1 MVQQRAGAVDKLAI
15 KLADPD
21 LAVLLVGAGF
31 TNPQKI
37 RNATDRAL
45 LAVRGIGQAK
55 LDKIRA
61 KFPAV

>member
-45 LAVRGIGQAK
+45 LAVRGIGPAA
-55 LDKIRA
+55 LEKIRA